1 MLIFFQFEFKG
12 TIWGRGGVV
21 VSFSKVVCFCKVRG
35 GGSSVKMYKQVG
47 RGVQKGQFY
56 ANEIIELPLR
66 KEIMQFPDFL
76 PWPPQTKNLE
86 SDKFTIPNKLSLIM
100 RSLLNDKDEQSS
112 RTDRLRYSF
121 GQDIIYAATKVRV
134 RTPKSILF
142 PSIVKTLTNNT
153 TLINNL
159 NWLGYGVSYSLLMEA
174 QTDNAF

>member
-1 MLIFFQFEFKG
+1 
-12 TIWGRGGVV
+12 
-21 VSFSKVVCFCKVRG
+21 
-35 GGSSVKMYKQVG
+35 MYKQVG

-76 PWPPQTKNLE
+76 PGPPQTKNLE

-159 NWLGYGVSYSLLMEA
+159 N
-174 QTDNAF
+174 